1 MYRTL
6 NKTQAMHHKNLT
18 ILITSESKQNDQNA
32 KYLIEKD
39 KLITMIEISEN
50 NNQMISEEK
59 LTKEI
64 ILQCS
69 TQVMLEEKKKYEKV
83 ISNFF

>member
-1 MYRTL
+1 
-6 NKTQAMHHKNLT
+6 
-18 ILITSESKQNDQNA
+18 
-32 KYLIEKD
+32 
-39 KLITMIEISEN
+39 
-50 NNQMISEEK
+50 MISEEK